1 MVTSSLFGQE
11 RGLVRDVEPSLM
23 LKKDGVIFEKI
34 PHQPQGDR
42 IYLTYIGIPQFLIS
56 IISYS
61 SFSKR
66 SAKF

>member
-1 MVTSSLFGQE
+1 MVK
-11 RGLVRDVEPSLM
+11 R
-23 LKKDGVIFEKI
+23 DGVIFEKI
-34 PHQPQGDR
+34 PHQPLGDR

>member
-1 MVTSSLFGQE
+1 MVK
-11 RGLVRDVEPSLM
+11 RDGVILEKTPSLRV
-23 LKKDGVIFEKI
+23 KRDGVIFEKI

-61 SFSKR
+61 SFSRR